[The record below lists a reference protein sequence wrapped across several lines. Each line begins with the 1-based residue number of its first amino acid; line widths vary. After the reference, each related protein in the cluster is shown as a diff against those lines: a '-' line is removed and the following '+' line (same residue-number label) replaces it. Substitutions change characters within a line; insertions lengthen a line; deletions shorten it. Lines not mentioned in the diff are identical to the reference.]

1 MKKLVNL
8 VALVMEECIKA
19 AAAYGNARI
28 GSK

>member
-1 MKKLVNL
+1 MKKLLNV

-19 AAAYGNARI
+19 AAYGNTRI